1 MADLAEPL
9 SDNEFKELKNLIR
22 KEAGIQISD
31 FKKVFLVARLSP
43 RLKELGL
50 HRVKEYLRLLQGPE
64 SKKKEIGHLINR
76 ITTNET
82 MFFREN
88 HHFEYLNR
96 TYLPSLVRA
105 DQTPKKILFWSAGCA
120 TGEEAYSLAMVLSD
134 FGKNHPWIQPRILAT
149 DIDSE
154 ALTKARAGLFPEKSA
169 EPIPPPFLKK
179 YFLKGVK
186 EWTGWIKA
194 RSLLKGLI
202 TFEYFNLHKPADL
215 SWGPFN
221 GIFCRNVLIY
231 FFPDSRKKILEVF
244 YRSLVPSGLLFLGH
258 SEHLFDQEGSF
269 KSLGGTIYQKVGG
282 DNPFHADRI

>member
-1 MADLAEPL
+1 MGDLVESL
-9 SDNEFKELKNLIR
+9 SDNEFKELKGLIR

-31 FKKVFLVARLSP
+31 FKKFFLIARLSP
-43 RLKELGL
+43 RLKELGFPGF
-50 HRVKEYLRLLQGPE
+50 KEYLRLLQNPE
-64 SKKKEIGHLINR
+64 SKKSEIGHLINR

-82 MFFREN
+82 RFFREN
-88 HHFEYLNR
+88 HHFEYLSR

-105 DQTPKKILFWSAGCA
+105 DQTPKKICFWSAGCA

-134 FGKNHPWIQPRILAT
+134 FKKDHPWIQPRILAT

-154 ALTKARAGLFPEKSA
+154 ALNKARAGLFPEKAA
-169 EPIPPPFLKK
+169 EHIPPPFLKK

-186 EWTGWIKA
+186 ERTGWIKA

-202 TFEYFNLHKPADL
+202 TFEHFNLHKSGDF
-215 SWGPFN
+215 SWGPFD

-231 FFPDSRKKILEVF
+231 FSPDSRKNILQVF
-244 YRSLVPSGLLFLGH
+244 YQSLIPAGFLFLGH
-258 SEHLFDQEGSF
+258 SEHLFDKEEGF
-269 KSLGGTIYQKVGG
+269 KSLERTIYQKIGR